1 MGVAHEPWLVA
12 LSLFVAI
19 QGAYVGL
26 NLALK
31 LDAVRGVR
39 RRPLLAG
46 AALTLGVGI
55 WAMHFVGM
63 LAAKLPGPVDYLVL
77 PTLLSFLVCVIV
89 VALALLAASVH
100 VPKPWSIGAAA
111 VFMGLGIVS
120 MHYIGMMAL
129 HASLHLDHDWL
140 YVILSAAVAIGASAL
155 ALWRCFGK
163 GPKPSPTVAAI
174 ALGLAISGMHYT
186 AMAGL
191 TVRPRAGSVA
201 ALSPA
206 LSADL
211 LAIVVAII
219 AFFVSGIFLLTL
231 LPDRPD
237 AGVEPN
243 ELAVL
248 QPEVAAPASIAPTR
262 EAQKTPGRG
271 PLGGAGQPSRRY
283 ADRLPVERAGA
294 TAFIHVDKVAGV
306 QANGHYTFLFDGAND
321 LFCPLPISDV
331 ADRLDPSKFVRVH
344 RSHLVNLDHITSL
357 KKVGDST
364 VLELA
369 GDVRRTV
376 PVSLA
381 RSGALKAQLG
391 SRIGNSSV

>member
-1 MGVAHEPWLVA
+1 MSVAHEPWLVA

-26 NLALK
+26 SLALK
-31 LDAVRGVR
+31 LGAARGVR
-39 RRPLLAG
+39 RRSLLAG

-89 VALALLAASVH
+89 VAVALLAASVH
-100 VPKPWSIGAAA
+100 GPAPWNLFAAA

-120 MHYIGMMAL
+120 MHHIGMTAL
-129 HASLHLDHDWL
+129 HASLDLSHDRL
-140 YVILSAAVAIGASAL
+140 YLALSTAVAIGASAL
-155 ALWRCFGK
+155 ALWRGFGK
-163 GPKPSPTVAAI
+163 GPKPSPIVAAL

-201 ALSPA
+201 VLSPV

-237 AGVEPN
+237 AG
-243 ELAVL
+243 AKAG
-248 QPEVAAPASIAPTR
+248 EVAAPPPDVSAPASAAPAR
-262 EAQKTPGRG
+262 EAPKIPGRG
-271 PLGGAGQPSRRY
+271 PLGGAGQPMRRY

-294 TAFIHVDKVAGV
+294 TDFIPVDKVAGV

-344 RSHLVNLDHITSL
+344 RSHLVNLDHIASL

-364 VLELA
+364 VVELA
-369 GDVRRTV
+369 GDIRRSV
-376 PVSLA
+376 PVSRA
-381 RSGALKAQLG
+381 QSGALKVRLG
-391 SRIGNSSV
+391 ARTGGSSV